1 MLDSIVIVGGGT
13 AGWLTAALLAK
24 RLGADKPNGVKIT
37 LIESTDIGTIGV
49 GEGTFPTFRR
59 TLRTIGVGEAEFMR
73 ECSASFK
80 QAIKFVD
87 WEHAP
92 QNGKHAHYYHPFNV
106 PHLMSMATDMAPY
119 WALGSAGQGAVL
131 GCDDTAGQGGRRAE
145 GAQAHR
151 RCAV

>member
-59 TLRTIGVGEAEFMR
+59 TLRTIDIRCGTL
-73 ECSASFK
+73 
-80 QAIKFVD
+80 
-87 WEHAP
+87 
-92 QNGKHAHYYHPFNV
+92 NG
-106 PHLMSMATDMAPY
+106 
-119 WALGSAGQGAVL
+119 W
-131 GCDDTAGQGGRRAE
+131 
-145 GAQAHR
+145 
-151 RCAV
+151 